1 MIWELGVGG
10 GSYRLQLAIY
20 VVVTVAITS
29 VVVYAIARL
38 IDRDVEG

>member
-1 MIWELGVGG
+1 
-10 GSYRLQLAIY
+10 LQLAIY

-29 VVVYAIARL
+29 VVVYAIALL

>member
-1 MIWELGVGG
+1 
-10 GSYRLQLAIY
+10 LQLAIF

-29 VVVYAIARL
+29 VVTYAIALL